1 MRQAWKTTGI
11 TLAPTFTG
19 RPGSAPPHVPDRE
32 GVGDPAGGIAV
43 DQQQIGARAR
53 CDPAAVVYRA
63 TNLVRFTEA
72 PRGGHFAP
80 REEPEFYAEELRAFF
95 RPYRA

>member
-1 MRQAWKTTGI
+1 MDGLGYQRFGA
-11 TLAPTFTG
+11 
-19 RPGSAPPHVPDRE
+19 
-32 GVGDPAGGIAV
+32 AGG
-43 DQQQIGARAR
+43 DIGSGVSNYLALT
-53 CDPAAVVYRA
+53 

-80 REEPEFYAEELRAFF
+80 FEEPETYAEELRAFF